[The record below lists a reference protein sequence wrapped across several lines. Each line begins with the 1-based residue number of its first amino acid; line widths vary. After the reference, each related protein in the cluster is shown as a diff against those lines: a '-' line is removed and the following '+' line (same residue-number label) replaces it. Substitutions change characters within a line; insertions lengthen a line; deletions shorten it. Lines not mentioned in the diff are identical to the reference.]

1 MSSPLVAVVFD
12 HTALLALGAGSRM
25 LSGLVSQAHAHPGR
39 YIFTPALCLTAAI
52 AQRPGLADH
61 IGVLP
66 AMQVIDL
73 DYPAAAAVG
82 GFIAAGM
89 DWQAAQAID
98 AGRPTAEWP
107 GGRPVITTM
116 PEPYSSWGV
125 EIITAT

>member
-1 MSSPLVAVVFD
+1 VSSALVAVVFD

-25 LSGLVSQAHAHPGR
+25 LSGLVSQAHARPGR
-39 YIFTPALCLTAAI
+39 HIFAPALCLSAAI

-66 AMQVIDL
+66 AMQVVDL

-82 GFIAAGM
+82 SFIAAGV
-89 DWQAAQAID
+89 DWRGAQAID

-107 GGRPVITTM
+107 TGRPVLTTT
-116 PEPYSSWGV
+116 PEPYSGWGV
-125 EIITAT
+125 EVIIVT

>member
-1 MSSPLVAVVFD
+1 MSSALVAVVFD

-25 LSGLVSQAHAHPGR
+25 LSALVSQAHVREGR
-39 YIFTPALCLTAAI
+39 YIFAPALCLTAAV
-52 AQRPGLADH
+52 AHRPGLADH

-82 GFIAAGM
+82 SFIAAGI
-89 DWQAAQAID
+89 DWRAAQAVD
-98 AGRPTAEWP
+98 AGRPSAEWP
-107 GGRPVITTM
+107 HGRPVITTA
-116 PEPYSSWGV
+116 PESYADWGV

>member
-1 MSSPLVAVVFD
+1 VSSPLVAVVFD

-25 LSGLVSQAHAHPGR
+25 LSGLVSQAHLRPGR
-39 YIFTPALCLTAAI
+39 YIFAPALCLAAAI

-73 DYPAAAAVG
+73 DYPGAAAVG

-89 DWQAAQAID
+89 DWRAAQAID

-107 GGRPVITTM
+107 GGRPVITTT
-116 PEPYSSWGV
+116 PEPYADWGI

>member
-1 MSSPLVAVVFD
+1 VVFD

-25 LSGLVSQAHAHPGR
+25 LSGLVAQAHSRPGR
-39 YIFTPALCLTAAI
+39 YVFTPALCLVAAV

-73 DYPAAAAVG
+73 DYPAAAAIG
-82 GFIAAGM
+82 GFIAADM
-89 DWQAAQAID
+89 DWRAAHAVD

-107 GGRPVITTM
+107 TGRPVITTA
-116 PEPYSSWGV
+116 PEAYASWGV
-125 EIITAT
+125 EVITAT

>member
-25 LSGLVSQAHAHPGR
+25 LSGLVSQAHLRPGR
-39 YIFTPALCLTAAI
+39 YIFAPALCLAAAI

-73 DYPAAAAVG
+73 DYPAADAVG
-82 GFIAAGM
+82 GFFAAGRHLRKRP
-89 DWQAAQAID
+89 
-98 AGRPTAEWP
+98 GRWS
-107 GGRPVITTM
+107 VL
-116 PEPYSSWGV
+116 
-125 EIITAT
+125 